1 MWDKDQLRAMHW
13 DTPDESIIAKEKDFI
28 KGEFFA
34 GELRLPYRLFIPK
47 LRVKMPLVLYLHG
60 ADDRWDDNVYH
71 MTHHENACV
80 FAMDSWQVRHTCFVL
95 APHCP
100 EKKFWEQ
107 DDMKAALKGLLD
119 EILAKYNYADERRV
133 FIYGNSMG
141 GVGTY
146 AMIKQYPGF
155 FARALAICGTTD
167 GKNLDALMQ
176 IPLVLAHAEDDKIV
190 KPINYYALTGQEFLG
205 SFALYDTLR
214 KMGKQDI
221 YLKKYPAGTM
231 MKDYG
236 INPHCSWYPAL
247 RNDIVKD
254 WFFGNSLG

>member
-1 MWDKDQLRAMHW
+1 
-13 DTPDESIIAKEKDFI
+13 
-28 KGEFFA
+28 
-34 GELRLPYRLFIPK
+34 
-47 LRVKMPLVLYLHG
+47 
-60 ADDRWDDNVYH
+60 
-71 MTHHENACV
+71 
-80 FAMDSWQVRHTCFVL
+80 
-95 APHCP
+95 
-100 EKKFWEQ
+100 
-107 DDMKAALKGLLD
+107 
-119 EILAKYNYADERRV
+119 
-133 FIYGNSMG
+133 
-141 GVGTY
+141 
-146 AMIKQYPGF
+146 MIKQYPGF